1 MPAANSS
8 NATHPAVRRGG
19 GEDRCQREGAV
30 QMTGPSR
37 KKGGWGRGLASLIPT
52 GPGDGS
58 ATAADRGAGIGPR
71 MGDAAADVVLGG
83 GAPATTGEAEV
94 GAVYREISPADI
106 EPNPRQ
112 PRQVFDEE
120 ALNELVHSIREFGL
134 MQPIVVRALPDSAPG
149 VPRYQLVMG
158 ERRWRA
164 SQQAGL
170 ETIPAI

>member
-37 KKGGWGRGLASLIPT
+37 KKGGLGRGLASLIPT
-52 GPGDGS
+52 GPGDGT

-83 GAPATTGEAEV
+83 GAPATPGEAEV
-94 GAVYREISPADI
+94 GRSE
-106 EPNPRQ
+106 
-112 PRQVFDEE
+112 
-120 ALNELVHSIREFGL
+120 
-134 MQPIVVRALPDSAPG
+134 
-149 VPRYQLVMG
+149 
-158 ERRWRA
+158 ERRV
-164 SQQAGL
+164 G
-170 ETIPAI
+170 